1 MNLPKFALLKCRT
14 LLICSFI
21 YSISLESVS
30 PWLLEPRFFSFFFL
44 IFFATII
51 SFQKKEHHSLLMV
64 LLRNLLTT
72 TSRNVYILSRLVAF
86 IFQSLFGKV
95 RISLHD
101 TNPKA
106 LLSLMPTLPTTRIN
120 SGEMYFPS
128 TLFCHLF
135 LKSFQLEQMLSLL
148 HMLLLHRFFILLILG
163 SLPQTSPLSLLFW
176 VMQTL

>member
-30 PWLLEPRFFSFFFL
+30 PWLLEPRFFFFLL

-51 SFQKKEHHSLLMV
+51 SFEKKEHHSLLMV

-106 LLSLMPTLPTTRIN
+106 LLSLMLTLPTTRIN

-148 HMLLLHRFFILLILG
+148 HMLLHRF
-163 SLPQTSPLSLLFW
+163 SYY
-176 VMQTL
+176 